1 MRGGRAA
8 CAYIGRRG
16 FSTSRLDFL
25 LVRALFGWGGA
36 KNGPGVRTREER
48 AHRGLSRRAG
58 GDGANVFHLFL
69 SFFFF
74 CSCWCLFFI
83 LRVGASWFFLIELS
97 YRSQNLAF
105 VFMLFFLSLVPS
117 LPFSS
122 SPVFFFVF
130 CFLVLNAVW
139 VLCGS
144 RVRNTV
150 SHSADGLEL
159 LSRLVERSGSI
170 RLPALHEA
178 GVAKDPATTGV
189 VYRTLP
195 STEPTPRNADRNLG
209 VHVFVLIAPF
219 VRRSRR
225 ISRFAWDGLNCSFSF
240 VIRSASDRVALR
252 RLASRGWACPRQSPC
267 PTPPVPS
274 SCSRKL
280 HSNSC
285 LFCLAFYGLASPARD
300 RWRSR
305 INPLS
310 LG

>member
-1 MRGGRAA
+1 MAQGFELVKKGHTVDFLGGRVATGQM
-8 CAYIGRRG
+8 CSIFFFR
-16 FSTSRLDFL
+16 
-25 LVRALFGWGGA
+25 
-36 KNGPGVRTREER
+36 
-48 AHRGLSRRAG
+48 
-58 GDGANVFHLFL
+58 
-69 SFFFF
+69 SFFFV
-74 CSCWCLFFI
+74 L
-83 LRVGASWFFLIELS
+83 VGAVLPSLFWELVRPGFSSLNFLI
-97 YRSQNLAF
+97 RSQNLAF

-195 STEPTPRNADRNLG
+195 STEPTPGNADRNLG